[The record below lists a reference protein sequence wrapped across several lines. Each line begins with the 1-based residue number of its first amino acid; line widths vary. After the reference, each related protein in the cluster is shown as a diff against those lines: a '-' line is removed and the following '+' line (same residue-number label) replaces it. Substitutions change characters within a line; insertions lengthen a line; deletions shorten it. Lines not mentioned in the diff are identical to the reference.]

1 MENKPENRRLLITCG
16 VLVGVM
22 CICISLISVGYAA
35 LILGDGNLFPINLEA
50 TQTPIDNDTQTNDL
64 QPTPSIML
72 TPTLHTSDQIPP
84 EISQQMDLIH
94 EQVSEMRGLSP
105 TGPLTRLLLTREELR
120 QRLIEDF
127 NADYSPEEAQEDA
140 IILSAF
146 GLLEQS
152 FDLYHFFLDLY
163 TEQISG
169 FYDTK
174 TKEMYV
180 VLDDEFGVMQ
190 KLTYAHEYVHALQD
204 QHFDI
209 RDDLKYNEE
218 DCEDDSE
225 RCAAVQALLEGD
237 ASLTELHWFSVHATL
252 QDFSDLEEYFQGYES
267 PIFDRAPAF
276 IQADILFPYTNGQTF
291 VEYFHQSGGWETV
304 NQLYLD
310 VPVSTKQILYPETYP
325 NVTPVPVALPDLIH
339 SLGEGWSALDQG
351 VLGEWYTFLILAH
364 GHDTSVRLSETQAQ
378 SAVNGWAGD
387 GFTVYYHDQNDT
399 VAMVLKTEWENETEA
414 IEFTESFIEFTTA
427 RYGQSNI
434 NPINIHAW
442 ETDQSYTLFHTAE
455 NTTLWIFASNE
466 EIVQTIWETL
476 P

>member
-22 CICISLISVGYAA
+22 CICISLISVGYAT
-35 LILGDGNLFPINLEA
+35 LIIGDGNLFPINREA
-50 TQTPIDNDTQTNDL
+50 TQTPTDNDIQTNGQ

-72 TPTLHTSDQIPP
+72 TPTLHTSDQIPA

-152 FDLYHFFLDLY
+152 FDLYHFLLDLY

-190 KLTYAHEYVHALQD
+190 KLTYAHEYVHAL
-204 QHFDI
+204 
-209 RDDLKYNEE
+209 
-218 DCEDDSE
+218 
-225 RCAAVQALLEGD
+225 
-237 ASLTELHWFSVHATL
+237 
-252 QDFSDLEEYFQGYES
+252 
-267 PIFDRAPAF
+267 
-276 IQADILFPYTNGQTF
+276 
-291 VEYFHQSGGWETV
+291 
-304 NQLYLD
+304 
-310 VPVSTKQILYPETYP
+310 
-325 NVTPVPVALPDLIH
+325 
-339 SLGEGWSALDQG
+339 
-351 VLGEWYTFLILAH
+351 
-364 GHDTSVRLSETQAQ
+364 
-378 SAVNGWAGD
+378 
-387 GFTVYYHDQNDT
+387 
-399 VAMVLKTEWENETEA
+399 
-414 IEFTESFIEFTTA
+414 
-427 RYGQSNI
+427 
-434 NPINIHAW
+434 
-442 ETDQSYTLFHTAE
+442 
-455 NTTLWIFASNE
+455 
-466 EIVQTIWETL
+466 
-476 P
+476 